1 MSSGDNYEYEKS
13 NTPQNRDSYSPFVEK
28 QNSSY
33 VNDLNNSVYQ
43 NTSLSLVQFD
53 LGAIFNSNTVCDPN
67 SMYLVLPITMCAACS
82 SGSGII
88 TSASPGASAL
98 CSMKTNYIHLI
109 HSADIQLGNKTLE
122 SNQPYLNIVKHFKM
136 ISEMNLNDLATIGP
150 TLGINK
156 LDDVRSVRY
165 ISSNAATTAAS
176 GNGVV
181 NNRPFGNGDHQGLHR
196 ASQNANAANTA
207 ILGKLNRF
215 VDTSAN
221 VNNFTSLVTAT
232 QLGNEF
238 RPYYEFKSGYHYWY
252 DFCVV
257 RLSDIFESMGN
268 LGLIQRMDASLRIY
282 VNTGAVNIAVGG
294 TINTGN
300 SQSYLLASGQSTF
313 TNTCPLMVNYIADEI
328 TGGTINVAT
337 LPTGT
342 TNIVASLC
350 ISKPGT
356 TSFAGVNLASGTG
369 AHPLLNCRI
378 YYSQITMKTDLLLD
392 YINNNKAKKVCY
404 RTFITSFAPNIS
416 SGGTYSSIISAGI
429 THPTSVLIVPYVAS
443 NTTSG
448 LMNYAWTSPFDS
460 APATGHPISITNLQ
474 VNVGGKNQLAT
485 TLSYGYDTFLSQINN
500 AEQLVTAS
508 DFGLSNGLFSQQWW
522 ESSKYYYVDC
532 ERSFSVDKLIPKNI
546 NVSFTNNSNVALDVL
561 IFVQYSDEF
570 TVDVSTGA
578 ITK

>member
-53 LGAIFNSNTVCDPN
+53 LGAIFNSNTVCDSN

-82 SGSGII
+82 TGTALVTAG
-88 TSASPGASAL
+88 GAGLSSL
-98 CSMKTNYIHLI
+98 CSMKTNYLQLI

-156 LDDVRSVRY
+156 LDDVRSIRY
-165 ISSNAATTAAS
+165 VSSNAATTAAS
-176 GNGVV
+176 GNGVT
-181 NNRPFGNGDHQGLHR
+181 NNRPYGGGDHQGVLTS
-196 ASQNANAANTA
+196 AQNANACNTS
-207 ILGKLNRF
+207 ILGKINRF
-215 VDTSAN
+215 VDTSSN
-221 VNNFTSLVTAT
+221 VNNYTSLVTVS
-232 QLGNEF
+232 QLANEY

-252 DFCVV
+252 DYAVI

-282 VNTGAVNIAVGG
+282 VNTGTVNIAVGG
-294 TINTGN
+294 TLNDKA
-300 SQSYLLASGQSTF
+300 SQSYLLAAGQSTF
-313 TNTCPLMVNYIADEI
+313 TNTCPLMVNYLAEVV
-328 TGGTINVAT
+328 GTVTIPAS
-337 LPTGT
+337 T
-342 TNIVASLC
+342 TNIVAGLY
-350 ISKPGT
+350 ISKVPT

-378 YYSQITMKTDLLLD
+378 YYSQITLKPELLLE
-392 YINNNKAKKVCY
+392 YVNNNKAKKVCY
-404 RTFITSFAPNIS
+404 RTFITSFAPNIA

-429 THPTSVLIVPYVAS
+429 THPTSVLIIPFVAS

-460 APATGHPISITNLQ
+460 APASGHPISITNLQ

-485 TLSYGYDTFLSQINN
+485 TLSYGYDTFLSQVNN
-500 AEQLVTAS
+500 AEQLVSAS
-508 DFGLSNGLFSQQWW
+508 DYGLSNGLFSQQWW

-532 ERSFSVDKLIPKNI
+532 ERSFSVDKAIPKNI

-570 TVDVSTGA
+570 TVDVGTGA

>member
-67 SMYLVLPITMCAACS
+67 SMYLVIPITMTAACS
-82 SGSGII
+82 TGTALQVG
-88 TSASPGASAL
+88 ASPGASAL

-156 LDDVRSVRY
+156 LDDVRSIRY
-165 ISSNAATTAAS
+165 HAEKTATAGNS
-176 GNGVV
+176 GNGVC
-181 NNRPFGNGDHQGLHR
+181 NNRPFGAGDHQ
-196 ASQNANAANTA
+196 SSPYSVQNANACNTA
-207 ILGKLNRF
+207 ILGKLARF

-221 VNNFTSLVTAT
+221 YNNFTSLVTTT
-232 QLGNEF
+232 QLANEY
-238 RPYYEFKSGYHYWY
+238 RPYYEFKSGYHIWY
-252 DFCVV
+252 DYGVI
-257 RLSDIFESMGN
+257 RLADIFESIGN

-282 VNTGAVNIAVGG
+282 VNTGAVNVAVAG
-294 TINTGN
+294 TTLND
-300 SQSYLLASGQSTF
+300 SDLQSYLLASGQSTF
-313 TNTCPLMVNYIADEI
+313 TNTCPLMVNYTCDSAA
-328 TGGTINVAT
+328 TVAT
-337 LPTGT
+337 IPAST

-350 ISKPGT
+350 ISKPAT
-356 TSFAGVNLASGTG
+356 TAFAGINLASSG
-369 AHPLLNCRI
+369 ASHPLTNCRI
-378 YYSQITMKTDLLLD
+378 YYSQITLKPDLLLE
-392 YINNNKAKKVCY
+392 YVSNNKAKKVCY
-404 RTFITSFAPNIS
+404 RTFITSFAPNIA

-443 NTTSG
+443 NTTTG

-485 TLSYGYDTFLSQINN
+485 TLSYGYDTFLSQVNN
-500 AEQLVTAS
+500 AEQLVSAS
-508 DFGLSNGLFSQQWW
+508 DYGLSNGLFSQQWW

-532 ERSFSVDKLIPKNI
+532 ERSFSVDKAIPKNI

-570 TVDVSTGA
+570 TVDVGTGA

>member
-13 NTPQNRDSYSPFVEK
+13 NTPQSRDAYSPFVEK

-53 LGAIFNSNTVCDPN
+53 LGAIFNSNTVCDSN
-67 SMYLVLPITMCAACS
+67 SMYLVLPITMCAGCS
-82 SGSGII
+82 TGTALI
-88 TSASPGASAL
+88 TTASPGASSL
-98 CSMKTNYIHLI
+98 CSMKTNYIHLL
-109 HSADIQLGNKTLE
+109 HSADIQLGNKVLE
-122 SNQPYLNIVKHFKM
+122 SNQPYLNIVKHFNM
-136 ISEMNLNDLATIGP
+136 LSQMNVNDLATIGP

-156 LDDVRSVRY
+156 LDDVRSIRY
-165 ISSNAATTAAS
+165 IAGNTATTAAS

-181 NNRPFGNGDHQGLHR
+181 NNRPYGAGDHQALLR
-196 ASQNANAANTA
+196 ASQNATTANTS
-207 ILGKLNRF
+207 ILGKINRF

-221 VNNFTSLVTAT
+221 TNNYTSLVTAT
-232 QLGNEF
+232 QLANEY
-238 RPYYEFKSGYHYWY
+238 RPYYEFKAGYHYWY
-252 DFCVV
+252 DYAVI

-282 VNTGAVNIAVGG
+282 VNTGTVNVKVDG
-294 TINTGN
+294 TINQGN

-313 TNTCPLMVNYIADEI
+313 TNTSPLMVNYLADEA
-328 TGGTINVAT
+328 TGGTVNVAT

-342 TNIVASLC
+342 TNIVAGLY
-350 ISKPGT
+350 IAKPPT
-356 TSFAGVNLASGTG
+356 TSFAGVNLSSGTG

-378 YYSQITMKTDLLLD
+378 YYSQITLKPDLLLE
-392 YINNNKAKKVCY
+392 YVSNNKAKKVCY
-404 RTFITSFAPNIS
+404 RTFITSFAPNIT

-429 THPTSVLIVPYVAS
+429 THPCSVLIVPYVAS

-500 AEQLVTAS
+500 AEQLVSAS
-508 DFGLSNGLFSQQWW
+508 DYGLSNGLFSQQWW

-532 ERSFSVDKLIPKNI
+532 ERSFSVDKAIPKNI
-546 NVSFTNNSNVALDVL
+546 NVSFTNNSNVNLDVL

-570 TVDVSTGA
+570 TVDVGTGA

>member
-1 MSSGDNYEYEKS
+1 MSSGDNYSYEQS
-13 NTPQNRDSYSPFVEK
+13 NQIQSRDSYSPFVEK
-28 QNSSY
+28 QNSNY

-82 SGSGII
+82 SGAAIV
-88 TSASPGASAL
+88 TSAAPGGSNL

-165 ISSNAATTAAS
+165 FSQNTATNTNN
-176 GNGVV
+176 GNGVC
-181 NNRPFGNGDHQGLHR
+181 NNRPYGNGDHQAAIQ
-196 ASQNANAANTA
+196 ASQNTNACNTA
-207 ILGKLNRF
+207 ILGKINRF
-215 VDTSAN
+215 VDTSSN
-221 VNNFTSLVTAT
+221 VNNYTSLVSAT

-252 DFCVV
+252 DFAVI
-257 RLSDIFESMGN
+257 RLGDIFESIQN

-282 VNTGAVNIAVGG
+282 VNTGAINIAVGG
-294 TINTGN
+294 TINNNT

-313 TNTCPLMVNYIADEI
+313 TNTCPLMVNYVADAAA
-328 TGGTINVAT
+328 TVAT

-350 ISKPGT
+350 ISKPAT
-356 TSFAGVNLASGTG
+356 TSFAGINLASGTG
-369 AHPLLNCRI
+369 AHSLQNCRV
-378 YYSQITMKTDLLLD
+378 YYSQCVIKPDLLLE
-392 YINNNKAKKVCY
+392 YITNNKAKKVCY
-404 RTFITSFAPNIS
+404 RTFITSFAPNIA

-429 THPTSVLIVPYVAS
+429 THPTSVLIVPFVAS
-443 NTTSG
+443 NTGTG

-460 APATGHPISITNLQ
+460 APATGHPVSITNLQ

-485 TLSYGYDTFLSQINN
+485 TLSYGYDTFLSQVNN
-500 AEQLVTAS
+500 AEQLVTAES
-508 DFGLSNGLFSQQWW
+508 FGLTNGLFSQAWW

-532 ERSFSVDKLIPKNI
+532 ERSFSIDKTIPKNI
-546 NVSFTNNSNVALDVL
+546 NVSFTNNSAVALDVL